1 MNLERRGLIGVMAKG
16 RLVFE
21 NMWAA
26 KRAERLASIWARHV
40 TATVIPVE
48 TGRPL
53 ALPIRSYASP
63 HARVMRV
70 MNKL

>member
-1 MNLERRGLIGVMAKG
+1 MNLERRGLTGVMAKASSA
-16 RLVFE
+16 VE
-21 NMWAA
+21 DMWAA

-40 TATVIPVE
+40 MATVVPAE
-48 TGRPL
+48 MGRPL